1 MRKTG
6 HVMPGDRERICESWD
21 KGGGLEFVLRA
32 FDGIATDQIANNLG
46 ALQKL
51 LDLPSPPW

>member
-1 MRKTG
+1 M
-6 HVMPGDRERICESWD
+6 MPGDRERICESWD